1 MKYCIALA
9 FLNIICNNAFILT
22 HTIRLSTNTN
32 LYKHRR
38 STLLMSNNSNPNS
51 NTNSNINF
59 SFSNMLLQKTEELYE
74 NILNNTDFTENNM
87 NDYDYYETNNDDT
100 INNTNDDNFPSFY
113 EFIRQRNFKQTFN
126 TDFKKINI
134 NSDKYIINPSSKD
147 LKLLTPFSVS
157 EWARTW
163 IYEMTQVKDYFPPFM
178 FNDMFRMRDFGVVNN
193 SKHYFYI
200 GYYPSF
206 VDSSKGPYYIGAFEL
221 NAKSREFIT
230 HIIIQNP
237 FHCAENFY
245 DKEKIVNYKKELQAL
260 CNDSFVFFKYSN
272 LKNTKNERYYFSWLY
287 DNI

>member
-1 MKYCIALA
+1 MKYYIALA

-22 HTIRLSTNTN
+22 HTIRLSNN
-32 LYKHRR
+32 AKLYKKKR
-38 STLLMSNNSNPNS
+38 STIFMTNNSNS
-51 NTNSNINF
+51 NSNINF
-59 SFSNMLLQKTEELYE
+59 SFSNLLIQKTEELYE

-87 NDYDYYETNNDDT
+87 NDQDDYYEDNKDDNK
-100 INNTNDDNFPSFY
+100 NNTNDNFPSFY

-126 TDFKKINI
+126 TDIKKINI
-134 NSDKYIINPSSKD
+134 NSEKYIINPSSKD
-147 LKLLTPFSVS
+147 LKLLTAFSAS

-178 FNDMFRMRDFGVVNN
+178 FTDMFRMCDFGVVNN

-206 VDSSKGPYYIGAFEL
+206 VGSSKGPYYIGAFEL

-237 FHCAENFY
+237 FHCAEDFY

-272 LKNTKNERYYFSWLY
+272 LKNTSDERYYYSWLY
-287 DNI
+287 EE